1 MAKDPSVLWYASD
14 YLTGTS
20 HFSFEE
26 KGFFTDLLCH
36 QQQKGHLSRD
46 TIMRLSRGCFD
57 KLWPIVSEK
66 FKQDNNGL
74 FFNERMDLE
83 IDRRKNFR
91 AAQSE
96 RGKKGGRPKS
106 ENKAGGYAG
115 ENPGESHGLAPEKPE
130 KTLLENEN
138 EIENENI
145 IENKKNDG
153 GVGEGKFLILEMLL
167 IWKKAK
173 PEYPED
179 KSIDLPALQSLA
191 NFICNQ
197 EKMVY
202 DPLNTSTAHQI
213 STIWGGLAEYIAGH
227 NFFRDYSLYQV
238 NKHIQNICQKLR
250 NGTDTKKGSR
260 SGAKFSSEQLN
271 SAFTKF
277 YSRSG

>member
-1 MAKDPSVLWYASD
+1 MSKDPSVLWYASD

-20 HFSFEE
+20 HFNFEE

-46 TIMRLSRGCFD
+46 TIIRLSRGCFD

-66 FKQDNNGL
+66 FRQDADGL

-96 RGKKGGRPKS
+96 RGKKGGRPKAP
-106 ENKAGGYAG
+106 NKAGGYAG
-115 ENPGESHGLAPEKPE
+115 EKPRVNPGFAGEKPE
-130 KTLLENEN
+130 KSLLEN
-138 EIENENI
+138 EIENE
-145 IENKKNDG
+145 IENEKKDR
-153 GVGEGKFLILEMLL
+153 GVGEDQFLIPQMLS

-173 PEYPED
+173 PQYPVD
-179 KSIDLPALQSLA
+179 KFKDLPALQSIA
-191 NFICNQ
+191 SFICDQ
-197 EKMVY
+197 EKTPY
-202 DPLNTSTAHQI
+202 DPLNGATACQI
-213 STIWGGLAEYIAGH
+213 STIWEGLTEYIAGH

-250 NGTDTKKGSR
+250 NGTDAKKGSQA
-260 SGAKFSSEQLN
+260 GAKFSSEQLN
-271 SAFTKF
+271 SAFAKF